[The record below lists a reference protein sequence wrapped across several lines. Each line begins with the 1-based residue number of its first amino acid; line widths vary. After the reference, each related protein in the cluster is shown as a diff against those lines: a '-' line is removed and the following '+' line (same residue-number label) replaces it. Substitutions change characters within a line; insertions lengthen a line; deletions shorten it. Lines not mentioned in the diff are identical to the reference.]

1 MIVNSKILKT
11 ASVLSLLAAAAF
23 SGVAGAAESADASP
37 VFQEGTYVLKMGKKF
52 LGHDVYFDLRNGGD
66 TIDLPRGEFTLKKNE
81 QGVHVNGCFSM
92 YRGAE
97 VIVDRQCGYKGGQIY
112 CRTVPDWV
120 EVQPGNEELNNIEEV
135 IEVFISPVER
145 TVRANAVRPS
155 KSCVYQLIVTEL
167 FSGVQM
173 KKIRRAVLSGCG
185 F

>member
-66 TIDLPRGEFTLKKNE
+66 TIDLPRGEITLKKNE
-81 QGVHVNGCFSM
+81 KGVHVNGCFSM

-112 CRTVPDWV
+112 CRNLLPYR
-120 EVQPGNEELNNIEEV
+120 
-135 IEVFISPVER
+135 S
-145 TVRANAVRPS
+145 
-155 KSCVYQLIVTEL
+155 
-167 FSGVQM
+167 
-173 KKIRRAVLSGCG
+173 
-185 F
+185 

>member
-66 TIDLPRGEFTLKKNE
+66 TIDLPRGEITLKKNE

-135 IEVFISPVER
+135 IEVFISPVDREHMAV
-145 TVRANAVRPS
+145 TVSDPSFSAGGPVENFNQNSYTLVKDRPS
-155 KSCVYQLIVTEL
+155 KCRPAQ
-167 FSGVQM
+167 
-173 KKIRRAVLSGCG
+173 
-185 F
+185 

>member
-81 QGVHVNGCFSM
+81 KGVHVNGCFSM

-120 EVQPGNEELNNIEEV
+120 EVQPGNEELNNIERRFGREFQPEFLHSGKGPAEQMPSGPV
-135 IEVFISPVER
+135 KAVFISGE
-145 TVRANAVRPS
+145 T
-155 KSCVYQLIVTEL
+155 
-167 FSGVQM
+167 
-173 KKIRRAVLSGCG
+173 
-185 F
+185 